1 MIVIVTAS
9 PTTTIHFY
17 FHFPQLSASGESRGR
32 YSSLSFSF
40 FQLSSLRCSSP
51 PSFLH
56 FITLQSS
63 RRAPARRLWC
73 PNEVSSLRKLRRQLD
88 SPLPSSRSHVY
99 QSCIIRQARRKI
111 TLFNSHSRESLSSD
125 SFLFRDRIVAT
136 DLSFFLFLPALRTY
150 SHSQAIARQRWWKD
164 DEREGREWGEDRDIV
179 HRLLY
184 NCVVCSGREG
194 HY

>member
-1 MIVIVTAS
+1 MIVIAIAS

-136 DLSFFLFLPALRTY
+136 DLSFFSFFTCLTY
-150 SHSQAIARQRWWKD
+150 VLAFSSYREAKMMERWWK
-164 DEREGREWGEDRDIV
+164 ERIRVRRRPRYRSSVII
-179 HRLLY
+179 
-184 NCVVCSGREG
+184 
-194 HY
+194 